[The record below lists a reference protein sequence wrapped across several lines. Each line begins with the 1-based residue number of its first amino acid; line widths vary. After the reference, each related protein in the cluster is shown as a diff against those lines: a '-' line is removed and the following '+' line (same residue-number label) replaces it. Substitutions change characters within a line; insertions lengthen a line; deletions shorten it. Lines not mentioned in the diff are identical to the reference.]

1 MVLLQTKHKLQL
13 GLCVCATKMRL
24 GLLYARNARCPALP
38 CLGFRS
44 LAECRKRRGVERGE
58 WRGDALTQ
66 ISGIMLHTSR
76 SNLWFR
82 RTFVWEYHESEW
94 KCDCERESK
103 WAQAEGEIE
112 RKKFPCRAAAA
123 TSVGKTKPTT
133 EEEKRKPS
141 TGAEQM
147 MLSDAQLLWKWK
159 PSSILKMHEIR

>member
-1 MVLLQTKHKLQL
+1 MVLLQTKYELRL

-38 CLGFRS
+38 CPAWGSGRWQS
-44 LAECRKRRGVERGE
+44 AGSAEGMKEEWE

-133 EEEKRKPS
+133 EEKKRENPLP
-141 TGAEQM
+141 E
-147 MLSDAQLLWKWK
+147 LNKWC
-159 PSSILKMHEIR
+159 